1 MGRPAAALFVILLCA
16 ALFTVAASAASAI
29 APFLPHAKPLVK
41 GKTVIKYMGTLHP
54 TKINGKVVGDKGAS
68 GKIVMKGIR
77 YASTSYASSLFFQV
91 LNIASGGEPP
101 STSFGASCIPNSF
114 EPPLTKTWVEVTSS
128 KSARRKRYSFIV
140 KEFSGAKSLAEVRS
154 AMGEAMASG
163 KFIRVNHT
171 NNKLV
176 LCGKLTKVI

>member
-1 MGRPAAALFVILLCA
+1 MKTHRMGHPAAASLFAILLCA
-16 ALFTVAASAASAI
+16 ALFTAAASAASLL
-29 APFLPHAKPLVK
+29 APLLPHAKPLVK
-41 GKTVIKYMGTLHP
+41 GKTVIKYVGNLRP
-54 TKINGKVVGDKGAS
+54 TKVNGKVVGDKGAS
-68 GKIVMKGIR
+68 GKIIMKGIR

-101 STSFGASCIPNSF
+101 STSFGASCIPNGF
-114 EPPLTKTWVEVTSS
+114 EPPMSKTWVEVTSS

-154 AMGEAMASG
+154 AMDEAL
-163 KFIRVNHT
+163 RVNHS

-176 LCGKLTKVI
+176 LCGKLIKVK